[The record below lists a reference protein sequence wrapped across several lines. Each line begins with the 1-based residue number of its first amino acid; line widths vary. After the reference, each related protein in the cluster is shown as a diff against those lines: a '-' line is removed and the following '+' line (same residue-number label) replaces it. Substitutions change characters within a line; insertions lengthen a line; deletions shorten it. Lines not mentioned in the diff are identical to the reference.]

1 MNNKPKYYQI
11 IDNPNL
17 VRDIDSNAILSTNV
31 DALNAYK
38 KERAYRLKV
47 KTMLNE
53 FDDVKEELSQIKMLL
68 EKVLDRM

>member
-31 DALNAYK
+31 DALMLIK
-38 KERAYRLKV
+38 KNVPIDLR
-47 KTMLNE
+47 
-53 FDDVKEELSQIKMLL
+53 
-68 EKVLDRM
+68 